1 MTAVAVASG
10 ILCAVCVGAF
20 MLGLQGKAEADRAE
34 APSRYGG
41 EQVQVCVATRN
52 IAAGEKVDANAIQT
66 KLWVSD
72 LLPDRAVSDR
82 AAIEGETATSPIMKG
97 EVFTEGR
104 FDATTP
110 ATALDVPAGRSA
122 VSVPVK
128 TAQAVGGAL
137 EAGMTVDLY
146 AAGATQT
153 AAVAR
158 GALVLATSSSSGR
171 ATDQLWVTLA
181 VEPSAVEQVVAAT
194 QSSELCVVVP
204 GAGASDA
211 AGSAG
216 AASAADKDGARSSAS
231 TSAAARDSSEASSGS
246 RASASASSGSSSGST
261 ASSSAVSSGGEER

>member
-1 MTAVAVASG
+1 MAVAVASG
-10 ILCAVCVGAF
+10 VLCAVCVGAF
-20 MLGLQGKAEADRAE
+20 MVGLEGKAEADRAE
-34 APSRYGG
+34 ALARYGG
-41 EQVQVCVATRN
+41 EQVQVCVAARN

-82 AAIEGETATSPIMKG
+82 ADIEGETATSSIMKG

-104 FDATTP
+104 FDA
-110 ATALDVPAGRSA
+110 AASTAVLDVPAGKSA

-137 EAGMTVDLY
+137 EAGMVVDLY
-146 AAGATQT
+146 AAGTTQT

-158 GALVLATSSSSGR
+158 SASVLATSTSSGR

-181 VEPSAVEQVVAAT
+181 VEPNVVEQVVAAT
-194 QSSELCVVVP
+194 QNSELCVVVP

-211 AGSAG
+211 AGAE
-216 AASAADKDGARSSAS
+216 SAAEAGNAPAKEGAK
-231 TSAAARDSSEASSGS
+231 G
-246 RASASASSGSSSGST
+246 SASASGTNAAASGASGSSS
-261 ASSSAVSSGGEER
+261 SSSNSGAGSSASASGGEDR